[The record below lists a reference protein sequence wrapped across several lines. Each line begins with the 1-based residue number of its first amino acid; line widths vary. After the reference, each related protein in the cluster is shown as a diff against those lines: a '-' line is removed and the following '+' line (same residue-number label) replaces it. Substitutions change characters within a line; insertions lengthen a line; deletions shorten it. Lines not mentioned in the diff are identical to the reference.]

1 MKKKRIIVL
10 SIVIVVILTL
20 IALIFVIGK
29 NKEGNPE
36 KVLRDYFSYANDK
49 NYEAMYE
56 LIDNSVI
63 SKEEYINRNKN
74 IYQGIELTDIKLS
87 IDSTEKVDNDNTK
100 INYNMSMQTIAGEI
114 SFQNSAT
121 LTRKDNKYCIQWSSN
136 LIFPELNN
144 TDKVRV
150 SSQTA
155 KRGSILDRNN
165 IVLAQQGTVSSVGL
179 VPGKMNNDTKQK
191 DIERLAELLD
201 IEVDTIN
208 KNLNQSYVK
217 DDTFVPLKMVAKNN
231 FDLKEKLLVVKG
243 VKIIDATARV
253 YPSGEEIAHLIGY
266 VQVVTADDLKEN
278 EGKGYTSSSVI
289 GKTGLEKIYED
300 RLRGTN
306 GAEIYIT
313 DANGTKKSTIAKI
326 DVKDGEDIKLTID
339 LNIQDTVYRQY
350 SQDKGSTVVIN
361 PKTGE
366 VLAMVST
373 PSYDP
378 NDFVLGISQ
387 NKWNTM
393 TNDESKPLYN
403 RYQATWAPGSSLKP
417 VIGAI
422 GLTTGKFT
430 ADEDFGTSGSS
441 WQKDE
446 SWGTYKIT
454 TLAQYSGKANLQN
467 ALIYS
472 DNIYFAKSALK
483 IGAKTLKEQFTKIG
497 FNKPIEFIQAM
508 NSSKF
513 SNSNE
518 FESEVQLA
526 DSGYGQGQV
535 LVNPLHIASIY
546 SAFVNEGNMIQ
557 PYIEYGKAKSYY
569 VENAFSKEAANTIK
583 QDLIQVVE
591 NPGGTAHSAKTDK
604 AIIAGKTGT
613 AEIKDSKDDENGT
626 EIGWFNAFVADENNS
641 KQMLIIS
648 MVQDVKNR
656 GGSHYL
662 LPKVKAIFDTVL

>member
-1 MKKKRIIVL
+1 MNKKIIIGLIITVL
-10 SIVIVVILTL
+10 ILVVIS
-20 IALIFVIGK
+20 IGIILSQK
-29 NKEGNPE
+29 KPDNPE
-36 KVLRDYFSYANDK
+36 EVLQDYISYINDK

-56 LIDNSVI
+56 LIDNSNI
-63 SKEEYINRNKN
+63 DKEEYITRNKN
-74 IYQGIELTDIKLS
+74 IYQGIELTNLEIS
-87 IDSTEKVDNDNTK
+87 INNTEKINNENTK
-100 INYNMSMQTIAGEI
+100 INYNMSMQTLAGEI
-114 SFQNSAT
+114 SFPGSVT
-121 LTRKDNKYCIQWSSN
+121 LVKKDKKYHIQWSSS
-136 LIFPELNN
+136 LIFPELNDS
-144 TDKVRV
+144 DKVRV
-150 SSQTA
+150 TSQTA

-165 IVLAQQGTVSSVGL
+165 IVLAGQGTVSSVGL
-179 VPGKMNNDTKQK
+179 VPGKINSETKEE
-191 DIERLAELLD
+191 DIKKLAELLS
-201 IEVDTIN
+201 IEPETIN
-208 KNLNQSYVK
+208 KSLNQSYVK
-217 DDTFVPLKMVAKNN
+217 EDTFVPIKKVAKNN
-231 FDLKEKLLVVKG
+231 FELKEKLLEIKG
-243 VKIIDATARV
+243 VKITDATDRV
-253 YPSGEEIAHLIGY
+253 YPYGEEIAHLIGY

-306 GAEIYIT
+306 GSEIYIT
-313 DANGTKKSTIAKI
+313 DANGTKKSTIAKTE
-326 DVKDGEDIKLTID
+326 VKNGEDIRLTID

-350 SQDKGSTVVIN
+350 SKDKGATVVIN

-378 NDFVLGISQ
+378 NDFVLGISSNQ
-387 NKWNTM
+387 WNAI
-393 TNDESKPLYN
+393 TNNESNPLYN
-403 RYQATWAPGSSLKP
+403 RYQAIWAPGSSLKP

-430 ADEDFGTSGSS
+430 ADEDFGASGSS

-446 SWGTYKIT
+446 SWGTYRVT

-472 DNIYFAKSALK
+472 DNIYFAKAALK
-483 IGAKTLKEQFTKIG
+483 IGAKTLKDQFTKIG
-497 FNKPIEFIQAM
+497 FNTPIEFTQAM
-508 NSSKF
+508 TASKF

-518 FESEVQLA
+518 IESEVQLA

-546 SAFVNEGNMIQ
+546 SAFVNDGNMIQ
-557 PYIEYGKAKSYY
+557 PYIEYGKTKSYY
-569 VENAFSKEAANTIK
+569 IENAFSKEAANTIK
-583 QDLIQVVE
+583 EDLIQVVE
-591 NPGGTAHSAKTDK
+591 NEAGTAHSAKTDK

-613 AEIKDSKDDENGT
+613 AEIKNSKDDENGT
-626 EIGWFNAFVADENNS
+626 EIGWFNAFVADDNNS
-641 KQMLIIS
+641 KQLLIIS